1 MRLLIVDAYPREG
14 RRSLREAGGTEAG
27 ALYERMLRDLAPRAG
42 SDVIHPADAD
52 AALPPGVSLA
62 DYDGVTWTG
71 SSLVIHAAAD
81 ERVAR
86 QVALA
91 RACFAAGV
99 PSFGSCWA
107 AQVAAVAAGGAC
119 GPNPR
124 GREFGIA
131 REITLS
137 PAGRAHPLFADK
149 SPVFDA
155 FTSHA
160 DHVTTLPRGAT
171 LLASNAWSDV
181 QAFAV
186 ERSGTS
192 FWAVQYHPEYDP
204 GEVAALCRLR
214 AQELV
219 DQGCFRDLAVAKRHA
234 ADLDAVRGGPDC
246 SELRARLGIGEVLLD
261 PGLRTLEVRNWL
273 RHQVA
278 GS

>member
-27 ALYERMLRDLAPRAG
+27 TLYERMLRAVEPGVR
-42 SDVIHPADAD
+42 SDVIHPADAGD
-52 AALPPGVSLA
+52 TLPSGAALA

-71 SSLVIHAAAD
+71 SSLTIHAGD

-86 QVALA
+86 QIALA

-124 GREFGIA
+124 GREFGVA

-149 SPVFDA
+149 PVVFDA
-155 FTSHA
+155 YTSHA
-160 DHVTTLPRGAT
+160 DHVTSLPRGAT
-171 LLASNAWSDV
+171 LLASNAWSEV

-186 ERSGTS
+186 ERSGAS
-192 FWAVQYHPEYDP
+192 FWAVQYHPEYDAA
-204 GEVAALCRLR
+204 EVAALCRLR

-219 DQGCFRDLAVAKRHA
+219 DQGRFRDLAEAGRYA
-234 ADLDAVRGGPDC
+234 ADLDAQR
-246 SELRARLGIGEVLLD
+246 GEVLVD
-261 PGLRTLEVRNWL
+261 PAQRTLEVRNWL
-273 RHQVA
+273 RA
-278 GS
+278 ARGALRAARPPRRAES